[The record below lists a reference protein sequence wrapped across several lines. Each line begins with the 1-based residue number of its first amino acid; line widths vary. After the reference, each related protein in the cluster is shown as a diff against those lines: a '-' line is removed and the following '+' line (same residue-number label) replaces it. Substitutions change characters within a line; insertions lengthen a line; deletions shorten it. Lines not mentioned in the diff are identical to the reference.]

1 MRPCVCVCASRV
13 KLDQAIFLFF
23 FGRPVCP
30 VGPAWREHTSPS
42 THTTHALLSFFSVTY
57 GRSHEWKWSGV
68 ACWRVPGE
76 SRICVSKVC
85 ARAAHHMFCQTPW
98 SLIPL
103 FCQYFHSIWFH
114 QAEDYTGLDNLPEAD
129 MHSFIK
135 KKKRMQML
143 TRLQISRDAAIRLQ
157 SENKHDQHT
166 KMLLMHLF

>member
-1 MRPCVCVCASRV
+1 MCVCQSGQTGPSNFLGFFWGPFVP
-13 KLDQAIFLFF
+13 LDLH
-23 FGRPVCP
+23 G
-30 VGPAWREHTSPS
+30 GN
-42 THTTHALLSFFSVTY
+42 THNTHSLLSFFSITY
-57 GRSHEWKWSGV
+57 GGSHEWKWSGV

-135 KKKRMQML
+135 KKQMQML

-157 SENKHDQHT
+157 RENKHDQHT

>member
-30 VGPAWREHTSPS
+30 VGPAWREHASPL

-135 KKKRMQML
+135 KKNECRCSHVSKSAGTQQLGFRAR
-143 TRLQISRDAAIRLQ
+143 TNTISILRC
-157 SENKHDQHT
+157 
-166 KMLLMHLF
+166 F